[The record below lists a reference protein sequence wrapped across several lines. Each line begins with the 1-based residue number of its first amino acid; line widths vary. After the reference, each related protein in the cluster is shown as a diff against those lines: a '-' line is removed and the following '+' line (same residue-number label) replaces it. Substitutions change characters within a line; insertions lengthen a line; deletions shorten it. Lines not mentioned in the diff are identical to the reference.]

1 MQGRAAGLASVLVLL
16 TAFSVSRLQAQNEE
30 IPVEQLLAEFKAIT
44 AQVGRLSVKVA
55 ALDARINALEK
66 TAVPDPLA
74 GIPLAEENRCTPYD
88 ADDYAYPLSVETE
101 IVAGLGG
108 RIYSPYSGETF
119 ASAAETDIEHIV
131 ARSEAHDSG
140 LCAADAATRSAFAR
154 DLLNLTLADP
164 DLNRSRKRDKDLA
177 DWLPER
183 NRCWFAAQVAVVKRK
198 YGLTMDEREMEAA
211 RNVLV
216 SCVSVEMVFYTE
228 PTPIPTRTPTPA
240 PQADDPLE
248 LYDDNGNGR
257 ISCAEARAH
266 GIAPVERGH
275 PAYEHTRD
283 SDGDG
288 VVCEG

>member
-183 NRCWFAAQVAVVKRK
+183 NRCWFGGGEAEVWADDV
-198 YGLTMDEREMEAA
+198 AA

-216 SCVSVEMVFYTE
+216 SCVSVEMVE

-257 ISCAEARAH
+257 ISCAEATASRRWSGGMMSA
-266 GIAPVERGH
+266 GF
-275 PAYEHTRD
+275 
-283 SDGDG
+283 
-288 VVCEG
+288 